1 MRNQISRT
9 WWGGA
14 RRAFTLIEMLAVI
27 AIIALLASLVVGLTS
42 RASRAGRDGK
52 LKVMRDQLV
61 TAIEDYKSQ
70 YGFYPPDNR
79 GNFPPGPINSV
90 TNPLYYE
97 LTGTIVDNANR
108 QFFVP
113 DRSEVIQAD
122 TVSQFFRVEGF
133 VNTVPST
140 GSSADALAADTRKVR
155 KFIELKSEQYGEVSR
170 NPEVLVLTVPVRW
183 PLNPPAEAGPAPVP
197 SQPGLNPWRYVSTSP
212 TNNPGTFDLWAEFV
226 DGKQVKIICNWNK
239 DILDRP

>member
-9 WWGGA
+9 WSKGVRSG
-14 RRAFTLIEMLAVI
+14 FTLIEMLAVI

-42 RASRAGRDGK
+42 RASRAGRDSK

-79 GNFPPGPINSV
+79 GSYPLGNINSV

-97 LTGTIVDNANR
+97 LVGTIVDNATR
-108 QFFVP
+108 EFFVP
-113 DRSEVIQAD
+113 DRSEVIHAD
-122 TVSQFFRVEGF
+122 TVSQFFRLEGF
-133 VNTVPST
+133 VNSVPST
-140 GSSADALAADTRKVR
+140 GDLAADTRKVR
-155 KFIELKSEQYGEVSR
+155 KFIELKSEQFGELSR
-170 NPEVLVLTVPVRW
+170 NPDVEVLTVPVRW
-183 PLNPPAEAGPAPVP
+183 PLNPSAAVGAAPVP
-197 SQPGLNPWRYVSTSP
+197 SQPGLNPWRYVSTNP
-212 TNNPGTFDLWAEFV
+212 TNNPGRFDLWAEFV